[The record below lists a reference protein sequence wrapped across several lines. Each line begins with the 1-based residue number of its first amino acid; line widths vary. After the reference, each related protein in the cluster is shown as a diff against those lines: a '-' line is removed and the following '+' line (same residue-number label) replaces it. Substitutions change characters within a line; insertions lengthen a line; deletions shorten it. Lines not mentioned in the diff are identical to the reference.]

1 MNPFLLKG
9 YISAEYFCDREIE
22 SEKII
27 DSIQNQQD
35 ITLHSIRR
43 MGKSALLKHVENQLN
58 EHIYFIYVDIWGST
72 DISDLLREIS
82 NGVIRSNIFSKRGF
96 GKKLQDF
103 VRSLGTSFT
112 IGLDG
117 RPSVD
122 IVYNDR
128 ASTFKSLEEVVGF
141 LNAQDR
147 KVVLAIDEFQEVKK
161 YGSNSIPVE
170 ALFRKL
176 TQQSHNITF
185 IYSGSEQHLINEIFN
200 TYDRPF
206 FQSTR
211 MIDLGAIEKTKYK
224 QFILEKFAQGKKT
237 IREELVE
244 QILEVLYLHTYYVQA
259 TFNYLYSLRK
269 LPVSW
274 SDFEQ
279 VFYPYIDEKGVFYA
293 ELPDRITSQQ
303 FSVTKAFAKVGK
315 VYAPTG
321 SEFLQLAGFT
331 NSSSMLRVINALLT
345 KQIIIKDGDAYR
357 LYDVFLEHYL
367 KLNAR

>member
-9 YISAEYFCDREIE
+9 YLSDEFFCDRELE
-22 SEKII
+22 TKKIA
-27 DSIQNQQD
+27 DSIRNQQD

-43 MGKSALLKHVENQLN
+43 MGKSALLRHVENKLN
-58 EHIYFIYVDIWGST
+58 EDVYFIYVDIWGST
-72 DISDLLREIS
+72 NVSDLLREIS

-103 VRSLGTSFT
+103 VKSLGTSFT

-122 IVYNDR
+122 FVFNDR
-128 ASTFKSLEEVVGF
+128 ISAFKSLEEVIGF
-141 LNAQDR
+141 LNSQNR

-161 YGSNSIPVE
+161 YGSDSTPIE

-200 TYDRPF
+200 KYDRPF

-211 MIDLGAIEKTKYK
+211 MIDLGAIEKNTYRN
-224 QFILEKFAQGKKT
+224 FILDKFTAGKKH
-237 IREELVE
+237 IGEELVE
-244 QILEVLYLHTYYVQA
+244 QILDALYQHTYYVQA
-259 TFNYLYSLRK
+259 TFNYLYAQRK
-269 LPVSW
+269 QPVSW
-274 SDFEQ
+274 NDFEQ
-279 VFYPYIDEKGVFYA
+279 LFYPFIDEKGVFYA

-321 SEFLQLAGFT
+321 AEFLQLAGFT
-331 NSSSMLRVINALLT
+331 NSSSMLRVINALLS

-367 KLNAR
+367 KFNTR